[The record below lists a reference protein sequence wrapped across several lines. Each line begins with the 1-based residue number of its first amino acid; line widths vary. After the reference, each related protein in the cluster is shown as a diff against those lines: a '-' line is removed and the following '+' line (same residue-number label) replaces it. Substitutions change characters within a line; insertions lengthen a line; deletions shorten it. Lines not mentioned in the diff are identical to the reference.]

1 MISSFS
7 LGIGD
12 SVSAGTAAAEI
23 YPDEYMRIEATVT
36 ETDLQYFNV
45 GDPVKIEL
53 IYLEDGEYAMEGTV
67 EKISR
72 IGQTSGE
79 ESGEASFTVYII
91 PAETEKLLYGMTALI
106 SRVQ

>member
-7 LGIGD
+7 LGIGE
-12 SVSAGTAAAEI
+12 SVSAGTAAAGI

-53 IYLEDGEYAMEGTV
+53 IYLEGGEYAMEGTV

-72 IGQTSGE
+72 TARPPVKNPAKLPSLSTS
-79 ESGEASFTVYII
+79 SPRKPRNCFMA
-91 PAETEKLLYGMTALI
+91 
-106 SRVQ
+106 

>member
-1 MISSFS
+1 MVNGFFYIYRPCSIVPFHKLFSF
-7 LGIGD
+7 
-12 SVSAGTAAAEI
+12 
-23 YPDEYMRIEATVT
+23 EATVT

-53 IYLEDGEYAMEGTV
+53 IYLEDGEYAMDGTV
-67 EKISR
+67 EKISH